1 MFRIAICD
9 DDAIQIKITKHA
21 VEQMLGN
28 SDVEIDLFS
37 AGEELLTALDKGGY
51 RPDIAILDIQ
61 MPVVGGIAV
70 GQRLNGCVP
79 ACRIIFLTSFLGYAT
94 DVYEVRHSYFILK
107 SELHQRIG
115 PALAR
120 AMEELSGTVS
130 MTFRANGDTC
140 TVAADEVMYLERN
153 LRKVSVVCL
162 RETYVTSSKPEVL
175 LADVPPGMF
184 VQCHQSYWIN
194 LNHVTAMDGEKFTVA
209 NDAEIP
215 ISRSRR
221 TEAKE
226 AFFASLHRQAK

>member
-1 MFRIAICD
+1 MLRIAICD
-9 DDAIQIKITKHA
+9 DDAIQIKITEQA
-21 VEQMLGN
+21 VLSMIGN
-28 SDVEIDLFS
+28 REPEIDLFS
-37 AGEELLTALDKGGY
+37 TGTELLAAMEKGGY

-61 MPVVGGIAV
+61 MPVVGGSAV
-70 GQRLNGCVP
+70 GQRINGCVP

-120 AMEELSGTVS
+120 AMEELGGSANI
-130 MTFRANGDTC
+130 TFRANGDTC
-140 TVAADEVMYLERN
+140 TVAAEEVMYLERN

-162 RETYVTSSKPEVL
+162 RETYVTGSRPEDL
-175 LADVPPGMF
+175 MSDVPPGMF
-184 VQCHQSYWIN
+184 VQCHQSYWVN
-194 LNHVTAMDGEKFTVA
+194 LSHVTAMDGETFTLA

-221 TEAKE
+221 PAAKE
-226 AFFASLHRQAK
+226 AFFAHLHRAAT

>member
-1 MFRIAICD
+1 MLRIAICD
-9 DDAIQIKITKHA
+9 DDAMQIKITEQA
-21 VEQMLGN
+21 VLNMIG
-28 SDVEIDLFS
+28 SRGPEIELFS
-37 AGEELLTALDKGGY
+37 TGTELLAALEKGGY

-70 GQRLNGCVP
+70 GQRINGCVP

-120 AMEELSGTVS
+120 AMEELGGSANI
-130 MTFRANGDTC
+130 TFRANGDTC
-140 TVAADEVMYLERN
+140 TVAAEEVMYLERN

-162 RETYVTSSKPEVL
+162 RETYVTSSRPEEL
-175 LADVPPGMF
+175 MTDVSPGMF
-184 VQCHQSYWIN
+184 VQCHQSYWVN
-194 LNHVTAMDGEKFTVA
+194 LSHVTAMGGETFTLA

-221 TEAKE
+221 PAAKE
-226 AFFASLHRQAK
+226 AFFAHLHRSAT